1 MKRLMRIFFV
11 SITMIFV
18 LQVPASAESLQD
30 NLVPQDTETGAI
42 GEVDLNIMIILS
54 IIMSLIRM

>member
-1 MKRLMRIFFV
+1 MKKLMRFFLV
-11 SITMIFV
+11 TITMIFV

-42 GEVDLNIMIILS
+42 GEVDLKYNELS
-54 IIMSLIRM
+54 SASL